1 MKVFITKYALTT
13 GIIEKEVTPYDR
25 YPDMVTVTSERW
37 GATFKKPYW
46 YETKEEAINH
56 CEELRV
62 KKLQSLDKQIK
73 KISKIKF

>member
-1 MKVFITKYALTT
+1 
-13 GIIEKEVTPYDR
+13 
-25 YPDMVTVTSERW
+25 MVTVSEHRW
-37 GATFKKPYW
+37 RTDFHKPYW

-73 KISKIKF
+73 KISKIKC

>member
-13 GIIEKEVTPYDR
+13 GIIEKEVEINKL
-25 YPDMVTVTSERW
+25 YPRMVTVFEDRW
-37 GATFKKPYW
+37 RATFVKPYW
-46 YETKEEAINH
+46 HETKEEAINH